1 MQKKI
6 IVLAL
11 AAAFAA
17 PAFAADTTVYG
28 VVDVV
33 AANISASGTQSDLS
47 VHSGGLAGSRLGVKS
62 TEDLTDGMKAAIV
75 LEYGLDATTGAA
87 LSTARQTL
95 VSIEGGFGKV
105 AAGYLQTTGY
115 DFSRFDPTAGSLITP
130 LGNITGKTGFLIGN
144 NATLKRLPRALGY
157 TTPDMGGL
165 TVGVNYSTAADTTTD
180 LGVAD
185 ASAEAKSTAYLVS
198 ANYVAGPLAIAV
210 VHANKTAAT
219 TATSI
224 IDGVKTKETAIGAS
238 YDLGMAKLFATYQVN
253 KNDSVASGD
262 TDNVMSVSASAPF
275 GASSVV
281 LSYAKGTMT
290 AQGTDKDVSGY
301 TVAYLNSLSK
311 TTTFYAAYTAMS
323 QGSNSRTYSVANNAI
338 GGDADLA
345 LGTGSNMVAAGLNK
359 KF

>member
-28 VVDVV
+28 IVDAV
-33 AANISASGTQSDLS
+33 AANISASGTKSDLS

-62 TEDLTDGMKAAIV
+62 TEDLTGGMKASVV
-75 LEYGLDATTGAA
+75 LEYGLDAVTGTA
-87 LSTARQTL
+87 LGAARQTL

-115 DFSRFDPTAGSLITP
+115 DFGRFDPTAGSLITP
-130 LGNITGKTGFLIGN
+130 LGNIIGKTTFLIGN
-144 NATLKRLPRALGY
+144 GATLKRLPRTLGY
-157 TTPDMGGL
+157 TSPDMGGL
-165 TVGVNYSTAADTTTD
+165 TVGVNYSTAAETTTN

-185 ASAEAKSTAYLVS
+185 SSDVAKATAYLVS
-198 ANYVAGPLAIAV
+198 ANYAAGPIGAAIV
-210 VHANKTAAT
+210 IANKTDDS
-219 TATSI
+219 TATVP
-224 IDGVKTKETAIGAS
+224 GVKIAETAIGAS
-238 YDLGMAKLFATYQVN
+238 YDLGMAKLFATYQTN
-253 KNDSVASGD
+253 KVDSANDSD
-262 TDNVMSVSASAPF
+262 TVMSVSASAPF

-290 AQGTDKDVSGY
+290 AQGADKDVSGM

-311 TTTFYAAYTAMS
+311 TTTFYAAYSTMA
-323 QGSNSRTYSVANNAI
+323 QGSATKTYSVANNAV
-338 GGDADLA
+338 GGSMAN
-345 LGTGSNMVAAGLNK
+345 GTGSNMLAAGLNK